1 MSDTIH
7 ASHLGTCFV
16 SEESSFGTPG
26 TERRCHIVAD
36 SGSID
41 PTQAEVDVMPLRARP
56 FDYRTS
62 VLGFK
67 ACAVTLSHYCQ
78 PPTTVL
84 AAGATPDADAAAP
97 LRVLMRCV
105 LGGESVAA
113 GTDVAT
119 GTSDDEFD
127 VTTGQGARMPAGQI
141 VLVTDPAD
149 GLVPAR
155 VTSRV
160 TDTLQIW
167 PSLSGAPATGADV
180 NNTVTWYLTR
190 TNSKSLSVALCS
202 AQDTDRQW
210 RAVGCTGNMT
220 IKFERGA
227 LVTCDFELQG
237 ASWTGPSA
245 LGLSVA
251 HAADPMAAPLAA
263 RNAVLI
269 LQPPATTTR
278 VNHVV
283 DTFEAKITTGNVHL
297 ESLTGGVEGKR
308 AAFRGEGLQG
318 SALEVTFTAPVNTS
332 YETWY
337 QARTDLSAM
346 LYVPFDV
353 SGGGRRLIVL
363 DVPLCQ
369 IVGKPKAGRGAANA
383 DKVTVTLKAKLDTS
397 GAQSSELSEAPFRIA
412 TG

>member
-16 SEESSFGTPG
+16 SEESPFGTPG

-36 SGSID
+36 SGNLD
-41 PTQAEVDVMPLRARP
+41 PTQNEIDVMPLRARP
-56 FDYRTS
+56 FDYRNP

-84 AAGATPDADAAAP
+84 TAGATADDDAAAP

-113 GTDVAT
+113 GSDVAT
-119 GTSDDEFD
+119 GTSASTFD
-127 VTTGQGARMPAGQI
+127 VTTGQGSRMPAGQI
-141 VLVTDPAD
+141 ILATDPTN

-155 VTSRV
+155 VTSRI
-160 TDTLQIW
+160 TDTLIVW
-167 PSLSGAPATGADV
+167 PSLSGSPSTGADV
-180 NNTVTWYLTR
+180 NNTCTWYPSR
-190 TNSKSLSVALCS
+190 TNSRSLSVALCA

-210 RAVGCTGNMT
+210 RALGCTGNMT
-220 IKFERGA
+220 IKFARGE
-227 LVTCDFELQG
+227 LVTVDFELQG

-251 HAADPMAAPLAA
+251 HAADPMAAPMAA
-263 RNAVLI
+263 RNAVLL
-269 LQPPATTTR
+269 LQTPATTTR
-278 VNHVV
+278 TNHVI
-283 DTFEAKITTGNVHL
+283 DSFEAKITTGNVHL
-297 ESLTGGVEGKR
+297 ECLTGGVEGKR

-318 SALEVTFTAPVNTS
+318 PALEVTITAPVNTN
-332 YETWY
+332 YETWW

-353 SGGGRRLIVL
+353 SGGGRRFIVL
-363 DVPLCQ
+363 DIPLCV
-369 IVGKPKAGRGAANA
+369 IVGKPKSGKGAANA
-383 DKVTVTLKAKLDTS
+383 DKVTFTLKAKLDTS

-412 TG
+412 VG